1 MGAASCGASS
11 TQALAQRRRRD
22 SPQSAF
28 LEKSIGHKVA
38 KVKLIVFIDNRKNS
52 NNRENVH
59 NRQGVSMR

>member
-28 LEKSIGHKVA
+28 LEKSIGHEAA
-38 KVKLIVFIDNRKNS
+38 KVKLIVFIKNRKN
-52 NNRENVH
+52 H
-59 NRQGVSMR
+59 NK